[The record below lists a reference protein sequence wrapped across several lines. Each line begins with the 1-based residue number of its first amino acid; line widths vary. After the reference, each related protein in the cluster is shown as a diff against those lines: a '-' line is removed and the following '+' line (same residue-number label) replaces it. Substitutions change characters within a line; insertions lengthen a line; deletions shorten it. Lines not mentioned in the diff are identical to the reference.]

1 MTNTLHRFSE
11 HYAFEPPPA
20 ARPVENDFIV
30 FAMATRDVND
40 DNLVEKYRTFARLAL
55 AHHPV
60 NVGDAT
66 KGGIYRPDQALN
78 PLAHWRRDDRPDAAR
93 VVEEIDGHTTLAAV
107 FRTRSDM
114 EGFVRDLKQADLGV
128 SINISAPVDA
138 AAAACRAAGLAR
150 HSVEFSLGFQGRVE
164 RLPDRAVLEI
174 STMCG
179 HGMVSHTLVRKLIDW
194 VKEGRRT
201 PAQATC
207 YLARFCTCGVFNPT
221 RAEQLFEKART
232 AGS

>member
-11 HYAFEPPPA
+11 HYAFEPPPDV
-20 ARPVENDFIV
+20 RPIENDFIV

-55 AHHPV
+55 AHNPV

-78 PLAHWRRDDRPDAAR
+78 PLAHWRRDDRPDPAR
-93 VVEEIDGHTTLAAV
+93 VVEGIDGHTTLAAV

-138 AAAACRAAGLAR
+138 AAACCKAAGLAR

-164 RLPDRAVLEI
+164 RLPDRSVLEI

-201 PAQATC
+201 PAQATR

-221 RAEQLFEKART
+221 RAEELFEKART
-232 AGS
+232 GGS

>member
-11 HYAFEPPPA
+11 HYAFEPKPS

-55 AHHPV
+55 AHNPV

-78 PLAHWRRDDRPDAAR
+78 PLVHWRRDDRPDPAR
-93 VVEEIDGHTTLAAV
+93 VVEGIDGHTTLAAV
-107 FRTRSDM
+107 FRTRADM

-138 AAAACRAAGLAR
+138 AAACCKAAGLAR

-164 RLPDRAVLEI
+164 RLPDRSVLEI

-201 PAQATC
+201 PAQATR

-221 RAEQLFEKART
+221 RAEELFEKTRT
-232 AGS
+232 GGS